1 MIKNLKLGK
10 KITALLLTGAIV
22 ASGYGGFQLY
32 KKNEVNRVKGYL
44 EDFQTEQGYVDL
56 TRVGTNYDIKS
67 FDCEYLMKAME
78 ELEVT
83 YVRITDEYI
92 YDLEE
97 GEYFDGFTQK
107 IAFNY
112 NNLLGYDNNGNPVY
126 EAIEPIRTIK
136 GDNLVY
142 LYPKGYKL
150 TDIKVYEDFMSP
162 ELVKNKKIEV
172 NQYSEDSY
180 SLTLK

>member
-1 MIKNLKLGK
+1 MVKNLKLGK
-10 KITALLLTGAIV
+10 KITALILTGAIV
-22 ASGYGGFQLY
+22 AGSYGGFQLY

-56 TRVGTNYDIKS
+56 SNISTSYNIKS
-67 FDCEYLMKAME
+67 FDGEALMKAME
-78 ELEVT
+78 ELDVT

-92 YDLEE
+92 YNLEE

-112 NNLLGYDNNGNPVY
+112 NNLLGYDDNGNPVY
-126 EAIEPIRTIK
+126 EAFEPIRTIK
-136 GDNLVY
+136 GDKLVY
-142 LYPKGYKL
+142 LYPKGFTL
-150 TDIKVYEDFMSP
+150 TDIKVYEDFIDP
-162 ELVKNKKIEV
+162 DRLDDKKIKV
-172 NQYSEDSY
+172 NQYCEDSY

>member
-10 KITALLLTGAIV
+10 KITALILTGAIV
-22 ASGYGGFQLY
+22 AGSYGGFQLY

-67 FDCEYLMKAME
+67 FNGDALLKAME

-92 YDLEE
+92 YGLEE

-112 NNLLGYDNNGNPVY
+112 NNILGYDDNGNPVY
-126 EAIEPIRTIK
+126 EAFEPIRTIK
-136 GDNLVY
+136 GDDLVY
-142 LYPKGYKL
+142 LYPKGFTL
-150 TDIKVYEDFMSP
+150 TDIKVYEDFMLP
-162 ELVKNKKIEV
+162 ERLEDKKVKV
-172 NQYSEDSY
+172 NQYNEDSY